1 MDKGASDKSDR
12 AVVNGAN
19 ELSPPLRA
27 SVPSALTLDEVF
39 ANLDAHA
46 EAEEDF
52 ATDWILLAV
61 DRHGEAFVMDADEG
75 FWRHDLLTELWAC
88 DNRIDYPSGL
98 EAGVYLM
105 TDIVIA
111 PDFDGDPTFKGS
123 FQPLATKAQ
132 AIEAR
137 RAETGTGSVHESAVR
152 QDAPET
158 QPGDPS

>member
-1 MDKGASDKSDR
+1 MTQQVDGASPDGDR
-12 AVVNGAN
+12 AVVNGDA
-19 ELSPPLRA
+19 SVSALRA

-61 DRHGEAFVMDADEG
+61 DRHGEAFVLDADEG
-75 FWRHDLLTELWAC
+75 FWSVDLLTELWAC
-88 DNRIDYPSGL
+88 DNQIDYPSGL
-98 EAGVYLM
+98 EAGLYLM

-111 PDFDGDPTFKGS
+111 PDFDGDPTFKGR
-123 FQPLATKAQ
+123 FQSLATKAQ

-137 RAETGTGSVHESAVR
+137 RAETLGSACESAVPEGN
-152 QDAPET
+152 AP
-158 QPGDPS
+158 